1 MADSEFQ
8 RPTLAENISM
18 LRNDLFAR
26 LDVSDTLRRMD
37 EDVRAKVYAAA
48 LHTVYGYIDYL
59 AMNMLPDLCD
69 ESWLARHAA
78 MKRCPRKGATA
89 ASGYMRWEGVSDGL
103 KVTAGS
109 VIQRDDLVQ
118 YTATADATSSGGVL
132 RVPIA
137 CSSAGAVGNADD
149 GTSLILV
156 TPVNGLPSSGVADT
170 LTGGFDTEE
179 LETWRARVIE
189 RYYWTPQGGADGDYV
204 VWAKEVPGI
213 TRAWTYRHW
222 MGTGT
227 VGVMIAGSDL
237 INPIPEEST
246 ETAARQHI
254 EPLAPVAG
262 SDLYVF
268 RPVAHTVDFHIRVTP
283 DTQEI
288 RAAITAELRS
298 FLLRDGYPQG
308 ELKVSRISEAISGAA
323 PSLTRVHQRAD
334 ALMRELDPRTTT
346 ELINRWERLCA
357 LPDECIPAGTQTLRQ
372 RQQRLDAKVNL
383 AGGINENFYLAQLAA
398 LGRPDAT
405 ITRYDK
411 STFTCS
417 SACTDAVNAP
427 EWRYYWQVN
436 MPAATNTT
444 WMTCGDPCDSALRIW
459 GDTVVECVLNKLC
472 PSHTYVIFKYPE

>member
-78 MKRCPRKGATA
+78 MKRCPRKGATV

-118 YTATADATSSGGVL
+118 YTTTDDAISSGGVL

-149 GTSLILV
+149 GTALILV

-179 LETWRARVIE
+179 LETVAQIHSWFLEKVNRMIYLLEHQVTYSPRVKKIIE
-189 RYYWTPQGGADGDYV
+189 YMHQNYETDMGIEDIADEFGLHKVHLSRVFKEETGKSPNTYLNEIRIEK
-204 VWAKEVPGI
+204 AKEMLKDPNI
-213 TRAWTYRHW
+213 KIHDIIY
-222 MGTGT
+222 GTGFN
-227 VGVMIAGSDL
+227 
-237 INPIPEEST
+237 NPQSFYYIFK
-246 ETAARQHI
+246 Q
-254 EPLAPVAG
+254 
-262 SDLYVF
+262 
-268 RPVAHTVDFHIRVTP
+268 VTGKTP
-283 DTQEI
+283 
-288 RAAITAELRS
+288 
-298 FLLRDGYPQG
+298 G
-308 ELKVSRISEAISGAA
+308 EF
-323 PSLTRVHQRAD
+323 
-334 ALMRELDPRTTT
+334 
-346 ELINRWERLCA
+346 
-357 LPDECIPAGTQTLRQ
+357 
-372 RQQRLDAKVNL
+372 RLDL
-383 AGGINENFYLAQLAA
+383 
-398 LGRPDAT
+398 
-405 ITRYDK
+405 
-411 STFTCS
+411 
-417 SACTDAVNAP
+417 
-427 EWRYYWQVN
+427 
-436 MPAATNTT
+436 
-444 WMTCGDPCDSALRIW
+444 
-459 GDTVVECVLNKLC
+459 
-472 PSHTYVIFKYPE
+472 

>member
-78 MKRCPRKGATA
+78 MKRCPRKGATSA
-89 ASGYMRWEGVSDGL
+89 NGYMRWEGVSDGL

-118 YTATADATSSGGVL
+118 YTATSDATSSGGVL

-137 CSSAGAVGNADD
+137 CSTAGAVGNADD
-149 GTSLILV
+149 GTALILV
-156 TPVNGLPSSGVADT
+156 TPVNGLPSSDVADT
-170 LTGGFDTEE
+170 LTGGFDTED

-227 VGVMIAGSDL
+227 VGVMIASSDL

-283 DTQEI
+283 DTPEI

-308 ELKVSRISEAISGAA
+308 ELKVSRISEAISGANGEYSHQLLA
-323 PSLTRVHQRAD
+323 PAD
-334 ALMRELDPRTTT
+334 NISIAKNELAV
-346 ELINRWERLCA
+346 L
-357 LPDECIPAGTQTLRQ
+357 GTISWT
-372 RQQRLDAKVNL
+372 
-383 AGGINENFYLAQLAA
+383 
-398 LGRPDAT
+398 
-405 ITRYDK
+405 
-411 STFTCS
+411 
-417 SACTDAVNAP
+417 
-427 EWRYYWQVN
+427 
-436 MPAATNTT
+436 
-444 WMTCGDPCDSALRIW
+444 
-459 GDTVVECVLNKLC
+459 
-472 PSHTYVIFKYPE
+472 

>member
-1 MADSEFQ
+1 M
-8 RPTLAENISM
+8 
-18 LRNDLFAR
+18 
-26 LDVSDTLRRMD
+26 
-37 EDVRAKVYAAA
+37 
-48 LHTVYGYIDYL
+48 
-59 AMNMLPDLCD
+59 
-69 ESWLARHAA
+69 
-78 MKRCPRKGATA
+78 
-89 ASGYMRWEGVSDGL
+89 
-103 KVTAGS
+103 
-109 VIQRDDLVQ
+109 QRDDLVQ
-118 YTATADATSSGGVL
+118 YTTTDDATSSGGVL

-149 GTSLILV
+149 GTALILV

-227 VGVMIAGSDL
+227 VGVMIASSDL

-254 EPLAPVAG
+254 GPLAPVAG

-283 DTQEI
+283 DTPEI

-346 ELINRWERLCA
+346 ELINRWERLCG

-383 AGGINENFYLAQLAA
+383 AGSINENFYLAQLAA
-398 LGRPDAT
+398 LGRPDAN